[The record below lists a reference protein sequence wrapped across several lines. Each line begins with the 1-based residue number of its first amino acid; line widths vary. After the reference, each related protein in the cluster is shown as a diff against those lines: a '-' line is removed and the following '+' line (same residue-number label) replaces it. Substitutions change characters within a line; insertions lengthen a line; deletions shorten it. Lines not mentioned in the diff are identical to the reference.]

1 MNKRRNIPCTTST
14 PSLRWVK
21 FSPCEKRRERERGRS
36 ARDISSLIFVYY
48 PCDRTH
54 FIFRTHNG
62 LFVSWLWL
70 ELFRNPI
77 SVPKLAW
84 PYDKMNIS
92 DSLFEP
98 NDCKC
103 ELRKFYVDIRSLKDI
118 VTDPSVKRAM
128 DNPIFKSVNIGMF
141 TWSCP

>member
-1 MNKRRNIPCTTST
+1 MS
-14 PSLRWVK
+14 
-21 FSPCEKRRERERGRS
+21 
-36 ARDISSLIFVYY
+36 
-48 PCDRTH
+48 
-54 FIFRTHNG
+54 
-62 LFVSWLWL
+62 
-70 ELFRNPI
+70 
-77 SVPKLAW
+77 
-84 PYDKMNIS
+84 IS

-141 TWSCP
+141 ICNCPEYRFLNFFQAHVSTHVQTTQMMVNIP